1 MKAVK
6 SLQALPLLIPI
17 GSCTSQEERNGRVC
31 ADCNML
37 GYPEKDADQLEIKTT
52 LENEG
57 VDFSD
62 SDNAAQHHMSIS
74 SFCAV
79 HGISR

>member
-6 SLQALPLLIPI
+6 SLLALPLLIQT
-17 GSCTSQEERNGRVC
+17 GSCTSQEERNRRVC

-37 GYPEKDADQLEIKTT
+37 GYPEKDADQLGIKTT
-52 LENEG
+52 LEIKG
-57 VDFSD
+57 VYFSD
-62 SDNAAQHHMSIS
+62 SDNGAQHHILIS

-79 HGISR
+79 YGISR

>member
-1 MKAVK
+1 MKSVK
-6 SLQALPLLIPI
+6 SLLALPLLIPI
-17 GSCTSQEERNGRVC
+17 GSCASQEDRNRRVC

-37 GYPEKDADQLEIKTT
+37 GYPEKDADQLGIKTT

-62 SDNAAQHHMSIS
+62 SDNATQHHILIS
-74 SFCAV
+74 SFCEV
-79 HGISR
+79 YGISR